1 MSKHFDA
8 LTRSLLEKYPADWL
22 NQLGLIHGE
31 PVRVMNPD
39 LSTVSA
45 EADKVIR
52 VDDPEPWLVHIELQ
66 TGYDSTLPRRLLRYN
81 AMLNVKHDLPVH
93 TVAIL
98 LHPGADGRELTG
110 VLRQQSPDGRC
121 WVEFWYHLV
130 RAWLWDTEA
139 LLAGGVGLLP
149 LAPLCAR
156 APEDVPIIVERMKER
171 VDPAAVTAEISE
183 LWTSAAIMAGL
194 RFPWELIKHC
204 FGGITAMRE
213 SSTIQAFI
221 EEGRQKGLQEGLQ
234 EGRSEGQAEE
244 ARKVILLQG
253 PMRFGAASQEVK
265 TRLEEIHDLEYLEA
279 MIKHIMTASS
289 WDELLDRD

>member
-1 MSKHFDA
+1 MSKLFDS

-31 PVRVMNPD
+31 PVRVMNSD
-39 LSTVSA
+39 LSSVTA

-52 VDDPEPWLVHIELQ
+52 VEGPQPWLVHIELQ
-66 TGYDSTLPRRLLRYN
+66 AGYDRTLPRRLLRYN
-81 AMLNVKHDLPVH
+81 ALLNVKHDLPVH

-98 LHPGADGRELTG
+98 LHPGADGPELTG

-121 WVEFWYHLV
+121 RLEFCYHLV
-130 RAWLWDTEA
+130 RAWQWDTEA
-139 LLAGGVGLLP
+139 ILAGGVGLLP
-149 LAPLCAR
+149 LAPLSAR
-156 APEDVPIIVERMKER
+156 ELDQIPIIVERLKER

-183 LWTSAAIMAGL
+183 LWTSAAVMAGL

-221 EEGRQKGLQEGLQ
+221 EEGRRKGLEEGSA
-234 EGRSEGQAEE
+234 GE
-244 ARKVILLQG
+244 ARRIIMRQG
-253 PMRFGAASQEVK
+253 RIRFGEAGDAVRS
-265 TRLEEIHDLEYLEA
+265 RLEAISDLEQLELLGDRLL
-279 MIKHIMTASS
+279 IVSS
-289 WDELLDRD
+289 WDQLLGQEQP

>member
-1 MSKHFDA
+1 MSKLFDA

-31 PVRVMNPD
+31 PVRVMNSD
-39 LSTVSA
+39 LSSVTA

-52 VDDPEPWLVHIELQ
+52 VDGPEPWLVHIELQ
-66 TGYDSTLPRRLLRYN
+66 AGYDRTLPRRLLRYN
-81 AMLNVKHDLPVH
+81 ALLNLKHDLPVH

-98 LHPGADGRELTG
+98 LHPGADGPELSG

-121 WVEFWYHLV
+121 RLEFCYHLV
-130 RAWLWDTEA
+130 RAWEWDTEA
-139 LLAGGVGLLP
+139 ILAGGVGLLP
-149 LAPLCAR
+149 LAPLSAL
-156 APEDVPIIVERMKER
+156 ELDQIPIIVERLKQR

-204 FGGITAMRE
+204 FGGITAMCE

-221 EEGRQKGLQEGLQ
+221 EEGRQ
-234 EGRSEGQAEE
+234 EGRAGE
-244 ARKVILLQG
+244 ARRIILRLG
-253 PMRFGAASQEVK
+253 GIRFGEAGDAVVS
-265 TRLEEIHDLEYLEA
+265 RLDAISDLEKLEQLGDRLL
-279 MIKHIMTASS
+279 IASS
-289 WDELLDRD
+289 WDQLLGQEES